1 MRSYGHRSYGHS
13 SYRNTNNSTNE
24 TNGRA
29 RGSTAEEVD
38 PRTRLAE
45 PVVKLLVELGEA
57 VTHVMEIVRVR
68 TREGVAKSVKLK
80 EDVKGPVTLS
90 LCEGI
95 GIRV

>member
-1 MRSYGHRSYGHS
+1 M
-13 SYRNTNNSTNE
+13 
-24 TNGRA
+24 
-29 RGSTAEEVD
+29 
-38 PRTRLAE
+38 
-45 PVVKLLVELGEA
+45 LVELGEA

-95 GIRV
+95 RIRL